1 MLSNQINYRSVTFHY
16 PFYFFEL
23 IRPMLLHDFDTV
35 IHSRIDPEFDHEI
48 LHLLNNICD
57 TKYSFLSK
65 NDLFPLISDVPII
78 CISIKGS
85 TLEENSDEHPPFRSL
100 NVEHITIVCSITNLP
115 ISGLGGGG
123 RKLVWN
129 DRISDIAA
137 KLSIAGQKLMQ
148 RTPQR
153 CVDIDQNIYLKFGM
167 IGRSPAF
174 LKSARQMLNVAR
186 SDARVMISG
195 ETGTGKEV
203 SARAIHYF
211 GRRSKFPFIPVNCG
225 AFSDELLLSELF
237 GHKKGAFT
245 GASEGRVGL
254 LELAQGGSLFL
265 DEVDALSERA
275 QVALLRFLQDGE
287 IRPLGSNELIK
298 VDVRIIS
305 ATNKNIYELVSAGKF
320 RDDLVF
326 RLDVLSVSLP
336 PLRKRGNDIHQII
349 QYYLSKFSNE
359 FQCPAKYL
367 GPRVTK
373 AVEGYNWPGN
383 FRQLESAI
391 MRIFLSTEESILN
404 SPEFLFS
411 SNEYINS
418 GGLEG
423 AEISEI
429 LEISEI
435 AAGSD
440 SSDSSDSS
448 GQILSFS
455 REKSKLIS
463 RFEHEYIQRVLKLSK
478 GNISKAA
485 LIANKE
491 RRAFTR
497 LMEKHGVSRKSYL

>member
-1 MLSNQINYRSVTFHY
+1 MR
-16 PFYFFEL
+16 
-23 IRPMLLHDFDTV
+23 LHDFDTV
-35 IHSRIDPEFDHEI
+35 IHSKIDPYFDQQI
-48 LHLLNNICD
+48 LDFLKSIYD
-57 TKYSFLSK
+57 TKYSYLNS
-65 NDLFPLISDVPII
+65 NNLFPFIYDVPII
-78 CISIKGS
+78 CISIISATVDGS
-85 TLEENSDEHPPFRSL
+85 SAEQPPFRSL
-100 NVEHITIVCSITNLP
+100 NVEHIVVGCSITKHP
-115 ISGLGGGG
+115 VTSSDGGGQT
-123 RKLVWN
+123 LIWN
-129 DRISDIAA
+129 ERISDIVT

-174 LKSARQMLNVAR
+174 LKSAHQMLNVAR

-225 AFSDELLLSELF
+225 AFSEELLLSELF

-305 ATNKNIYELVSAGKF
+305 ATNKNIHELVSAGKF

-359 FQCPAKYL
+359 FQCSEKYI
-367 GPRVTK
+367 GPKVIK
-373 AVEGYNWPGN
+373 AVEEYSWPGN
-383 FRQLESAI
+383 FRQLESAM
-391 MRIFLSTEESILN
+391 MRIFLSTEESIRN
-404 SPEFLFS
+404 APEYLFS
-411 SNEYINS
+411 ANYYINS
-418 GGLEG
+418 EG
-423 AEISEI
+423 SQDSEISESSVD
-429 LEISEI
+429 LVGSE
-435 AAGSD
+435 
-440 SSDSSDSS
+440 
-448 GQILSFS
+448 QILSFS
-455 REKSKLIS
+455 REKSNLINK
-463 RFEHEYIQRVLKLSK
+463 FEHEYIHKVLKLSK

-497 LMEKHGVSRKSYL
+497 LMEKHGVSRKSYV